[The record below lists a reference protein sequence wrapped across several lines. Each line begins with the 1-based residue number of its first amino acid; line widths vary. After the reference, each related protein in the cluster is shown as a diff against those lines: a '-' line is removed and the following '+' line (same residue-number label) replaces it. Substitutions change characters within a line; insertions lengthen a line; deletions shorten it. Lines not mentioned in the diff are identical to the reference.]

1 MTKRCPLLNAGKERT
16 VDFFTVLFRSFETNL
31 LVFARILCIFI
42 FNPILSRRNIPTI
55 AKIGVSIFISYIIIM
70 AVQPEPVETGG
81 SAGVYLLMLLRES
94 FIGLVIGF
102 ITDLFFYAVQVAGE
116 VMDMQSGLGMAK
128 VFDPETNVQMSIMGS
143 FLSFMLYLYF
153 FAANAHMSY
162 IKLFAVSYDII
173 PIGEGGFNPDLG
185 YSVAVYFSVL
195 FAMVIKLAMPI
206 MAAELILEFCMGVLM
221 KSVPQIQ
228 IMVVNIQLKVA
239 LGFLL
244 LFLLAVPISEFID
257 RYLNIWLETLE
268 DFVSIMPAA

>member
-1 MTKRCPLLNAGKERT
+1 M
-16 VDFFTVLFRSFETNL
+16 DYFTVLFRSFETNL
-31 LVFARILCIFI
+31 LVFARILGIFI

-55 AKIGVSIFISYIIIM
+55 MKIGISIFISYIVILV
-70 AVQPEPVETGG
+70 VQPVPVDSSNTGE
-81 SAGVYLLMLLRES
+81 YLFMLLRES
-94 FIGLVIGF
+94 FIGLIIGF
-102 ITDLFFYAVQVAGE
+102 ITDLFFYGVQVAGE
-116 VMDMQSGLGMAK
+116 IMDMQSGLGMAK

-162 IKLFAVSYDII
+162 IRLFVVSYDII
-173 PIGEGGFNPDLG
+173 PIGAEGFNADFG
-185 YSVAVYFSVL
+185 YAVAVYFSVL
-195 FAMVIKLAMPI
+195 LAMVMKLAMPI

-239 LGFLL
+239 FGFLM

-257 RYLNIWLETLE
+257 RYLDTWLETITE
-268 DFVSIMPAA
+268 FVEVLPAV